1 MSQPSARPSAVIVLA
16 AGQGTRM
23 KSTTPKIMH
32 AIGGRSLVGH
42 ALAAAWSLA
51 PEHLVAVVRHERAR
65 VAEHLE
71 TVAAQLGIDA
81 LAIADQDDVPG
92 TGRAVELGLAALP
105 ADLEG
110 TVVVTY
116 GDVPLL
122 TPETLA
128 RLVADHEADGNAVTV
143 LTATLEDATG
153 YGRIVRD
160 AEGLVERIMEHK
172 DALAHAESTGDD
184 SFVAIREV
192 NSGIYAFD
200 AALLRRTLP
209 EISTDNVQGEK
220 YLTDVLGMA
229 RAEGGRVASV
239 GTDDVWEV
247 EGANDRRQLSD
258 LGRQLN
264 DRVLRGWMKEGV
276 TVVDPSSTWVDVT
289 VSLASDVTLKPG
301 TQLHGATSV
310 ATGAVVGPDSTL
322 TDTQVGEGAVVK
334 RTDATEAVIGAGATV
349 GPFTYLRPG
358 TVLGEDGKIG
368 AFYETKNVTV
378 GRGAKLSHL
387 GYAGDAEIGEYTNI
401 GCGNITANYDGV
413 AKHRT
418 VIGAH
423 VRTGSNTVFTAP
435 VSVGDGAYT
444 GAGAVV
450 RDDVPAG
457 AGTRA
462 RRSPAVRSSTSPS
475 SSGRPRRGSASARG
489 ARAGTVRARS
499 DGAAAARPARRRA
512 RGRRPAWPRPV
523 PPSPCPVPTR
533 RSSRRAR
540 WPAWCAPTASRRRSR
555 RPRCR
560 RRRRGSRGPRPRG
573 GRPRP
578 SARRR

>member
-1 MSQPSARPSAVIVLA
+1 MSETTAPRPSAVIVLA

-23 KSTTPKIMH
+23 KSATPKVMH
-32 AIGGRSLVGH
+32 TIGGRSLVGH
-42 ALAAAWSLA
+42 ALHAAASLE
-51 PEHLVAVVRHERAR
+51 PEHLVAVVRHER
-65 VAEHLE
+65 EK
-71 TVAAQLGIDA
+71 VAAHIEEQLPGI
-81 LAIADQDDVPG
+81 AIADQDEIPG
-92 TGRAVELGLAALP
+92 TGRAVELGLEAVP
-105 ADLEG
+105 AETEG

-128 RLVADHEADGNAVTV
+128 NLVSTHEADGNAVTV
-143 LTATLEDATG
+143 LTAALEDPTG

-160 AEGLVERIMEHK
+160 AAGLVERIMEHK
-172 DALAHAESTGDD
+172 DAVAHAESTGDS
-184 SFVAIREV
+184 SFVEIAEV

-209 EISTDNVQGEK
+209 TLSTDNVQGEK
-220 YLTDVLGMA
+220 YLTDVLGLA

-264 DRVLRGWMKEGV
+264 DRVLRHWMKEGV
-276 TVVDPSSTWVDVT
+276 TVIDPSSTWVDIT
-289 VSLASDVTLKPG
+289 VQLSNDVVLKPG
-301 TQLHGATSV
+301 TQLHGTTTV
-310 ATGAVVGPDSTL
+310 GTDAVIGPDTTL
-322 TDTQVGEGAVVK
+322 TDTEVGAGATVK
-334 RTDATEAVIGAGATV
+334 RTDATGAVIDANATV

-413 AKHRT
+413 NKHRT
-418 VIGAH
+418 TIGAY

-435 VSVGDGAYT
+435 VTVGDGAYT

-450 RDDVPAG
+450 REDVPAG
-457 AGTRA
+457 ALALNRVEQRTIDGWVVAKRPGT
-462 RRSPAVRSSTSPS
+462 
-475 SSGRPRRGSASARG
+475 GSADAAEAAG
-489 ARAGTVRARS
+489 ADR
-499 DGAAAARPARRRA
+499 D
-512 RGRRPAWPRPV
+512 
-523 PPSPCPVPTR
+523 
-533 RSSRRAR
+533 
-540 WPAWCAPTASRRRSR
+540 
-555 RPRCR
+555 
-560 RRRRGSRGPRPRG
+560 
-573 GRPRP
+573 
-578 SARRR
+578 